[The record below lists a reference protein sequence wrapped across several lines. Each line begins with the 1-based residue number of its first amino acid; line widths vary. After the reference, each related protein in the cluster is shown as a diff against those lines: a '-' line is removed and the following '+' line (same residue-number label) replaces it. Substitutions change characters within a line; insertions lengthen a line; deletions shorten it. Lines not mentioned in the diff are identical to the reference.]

1 MDFIDFF
8 SFGHIFFMLIR
19 RIRSKIYYLCSMKL
33 KTVMSCAVALVM
45 LMGSCAHQPSVY
57 TPGGKH
63 FTNEVLNRMTPIKD
77 QGESQTCWIY
87 AMLAAIETEHLSWG
101 DSVNLSPYYIEKMI
115 EQEKACPA
123 TKRGEPTTLISMIEK
138 YGICGYDAM
147 RKITTPA
154 PQWVFMLGA
163 QYTPQEFARSVCKP
177 GEYIA
182 LTSNSHQPYNE
193 EVELEVPDNWTHE
206 RYLNI
211 PMDSLLAKTERAVR
225 NHHGVCWED
234 ENHAM
239 AIVGLA
245 HDEDGERYFIMKNS
259 WGDQGPYGGLEY
271 YPMARFCQE
280 TVAVEMT
287 NEAFQN

>member
-1 MDFIDFF
+1 MSELFGDDFITITDED
-8 SFGHIFFMLIR
+8 GVEYELEV
-19 RIRSKIYYLCSMKL
+19 LCS
-33 KTVMSCAVALVM
+33 VEYQ
-45 LMGSCAHQPSVY
+45 GSTYLGV
-57 TPGGKH
+57 
-63 FTNEVLNRMTPIKD
+63 
-77 QGESQTCWIY
+77 
-87 AMLAAIETEHLSWG
+87 
-101 DSVNLSPYYIEKMI
+101 
-115 EQEKACPA
+115 CPA
-123 TKRGEPTTLISMIEK
+123 GE
-138 YGICGYDAM
+138 D
-147 RKITTPA
+147 
-154 PQWVFMLGA
+154 
-163 QYTPQEFARSVCKP
+163 
-177 GEYIA
+177 
-182 LTSNSHQPYNE
+182 E
-193 EVELEVPDNWTHE
+193 EAELEVPDNWTHE

-259 WGDQGPYGGLEY
+259 WGDQGPYNGLEY